1 MISDLLLQELGEA
14 TKTAVNT
21 LWTPQCSDRWEPCK
35 GVMDKSSAHST
46 ARRIPALEKEG
57 GDRDTGRWWCT
68 TRPYQRAALLPGVS
82 MLG

>member
-1 MISDLLLQELGEA
+1 
-14 TKTAVNT
+14 
-21 LWTPQCSDRWEPCK
+21 
-35 GVMDKSSAHST
+35 MDKSSAHST
-46 ARRIPALEKEG
+46 VKRIPALEEEG